1 VVAAFLDHAV
11 KASPEAESLAVSG
24 LVGQILI
31 SRKVASGGTLDPSDQ
46 SMMALCTIFFVDAS
60 ARSLLVVID
69 FCSLV
74 RATPGET
81 LDPGL
86 PGRAMAARGIALPPV
101 GVVLDVDSG

>member
-1 VVAAFLDHAV
+1 
-11 KASPEAESLAVSG
+11 
-24 LVGQILI
+24 
-31 SRKVASGGTLDPSDQ
+31 
-46 SMMALCTIFFVDAS
+46 MDAS

-86 PGRAMAARGIALPPV
+86 PGRAMAARGVALPPV
-101 GVVLDVDSG
+101 GVVLDVDSGWRDHEANRCTSSSSATDSWRRGAVETRYLTWLDGLAQGGGDV